1 MNQQDFIK
9 QFKKV
14 HGRKPS
20 PAELHQAIQ
29 EGRVEVTSR
38 NLLSK
43 RLFLGLGIAVLGV
56 GGFCLK
62 QALQDAEQVKVVK
75 VTPSKQKEATSTS
88 KTTSTS
94 STSRSSSA
102 STTAKATSTS
112 STSSSSSTSTTAKT
126 TETTSNKM
134 DIEALYKR
142 DLRSVQGEWT
152 NGQDTLKLTDKLVG
166 DVEVMQHEDGYVE
179 YIVTETG
186 VRTSRM
192 AYFFFPAGTPTIDLA
207 GAQISNQDDTTK
219 DRVLVMSE
227 MYGSFYYRADEKSDK
242 QDASVEGVQAQIKER
257 VNQYRKDINR
267 SLATRT
273 DAIADNFVKGSE
285 SHRITVD
292 WVVNDSANEGIARYD
307 STTDSI
313 SNIQVSGNTVT
324 CDISYTTI
332 TSYTDGR
339 SPATGHSNR
348 HYVFEKTATGLLIKD
363 FGGLIE

>member
-1 MNQQDFIK
+1 MNQKNFIK

-14 HGRKPS
+14 HGRNPS
-20 PAELHQAIQ
+20 PVELHQAIQ
-29 EGRVEVTSR
+29 EGRVRVTSR
-38 NLLSK
+38 TPFSK
-43 RLFLGLGIAVLGV
+43 RLFLVLGIAVLGV
-56 GGFCLK
+56 GGYCLK
-62 QALQDAEQVKVVK
+62 LALQDTEQVKDVK
-75 VTPSKQKEATSTS
+75 VIPSKQKEATSAS
-88 KTTSTS
+88 KNI
-94 STSRSSSA
+94 
-102 STTAKATSTS
+102 STS
-112 STSSSSSTSTTAKT
+112 STSSSSSTSTSANT

-152 NGQDTLKLTDKLVG
+152 NGQETLKLTDKLMG

-186 VRTSRM
+186 VRTSRI
-192 AYFFFPAGTPTIDLA
+192 AYFFFPAGTPTIDLT
-207 GAQISNQDDTTK
+207 GALISNQDDTTK
-219 DRVLVMSE
+219 DRVLVMFE

-242 QDASVEGVQAQIKER
+242 QDASVEDVQAQIVER

-267 SLATRT
+267 SLVTRT
-273 DAIADNFVKGSE
+273 DAIAENFVTGSE
-285 SHRITVD
+285 SHRITAD
-292 WVVNDSANEGIARYD
+292 WVVNHSENEGIARYD

-339 SPATGHSNR
+339 LPATGHSNR

-363 FGGLIE
+363 FGGLVE

>member
-1 MNQQDFIK
+1 MNQQNFIK

-14 HGRKPS
+14 HGRNPS
-20 PAELHQAIQ
+20 PVELHQAIQ
-29 EGRVEVTSR
+29 EGRVRVTSR
-38 NLLSK
+38 TPFSK
-43 RLFLGLGIAVLGV
+43 RLFLVLGIAVLGV
-56 GGFCLK
+56 GGYCLK
-62 QALQDAEQVKVVK
+62 QALQDTGQVKVVK
-75 VTPSKQKEATSTS
+75 TTPSKQKEATNAS
-88 KTTSTS
+88 KT
-94 STSRSSSA
+94 
-102 STTAKATSTS
+102 TSTS
-112 STSSSSSTSTTAKT
+112 STSSSSSTSTSANI

-152 NGQDTLKLTDKLVG
+152 NGQETLKLTDKLMG

-186 VRTSRM
+186 VRTSRI
-192 AYFFFPAGTPTIDLA
+192 AYFFFPAGTPTIDLT
-207 GAQISNQDDTTK
+207 GALISNQDDTTK
-219 DRVLVMSE
+219 DRVLVMFE

-242 QDASVEGVQAQIKER
+242 QDVSVEDVQAQIVER

-273 DAIADNFVKGSE
+273 DAIADNFVKGSD

-292 WVVNDSANEGIARYD
+292 WVVNDSENEGIARYD

>member
-29 EGRVEVTSR
+29 EGRVEITSR

-43 RLFLGLGIAVLGV
+43 CLFLGLGIAVLGV

-62 QALQDAEQVKVVK
+62 QALQDTEQVKVVK

-88 KTTSTS
+88 KTP
-94 STSRSSSA
+94 
-102 STTAKATSTS
+102 STS

-166 DVEVMQHEDGYVE
+166 DVEVMKHEDGYVE

-242 QDASVEGVQAQIKER
+242 QDASVEGVEAQIKER

>member
-1 MNQQDFIK
+1 MNQKNFIK

-14 HGRKPS
+14 HGRNPS
-20 PAELHQAIQ
+20 PVELHQAIQ
-29 EGRVEVTSR
+29 EGRVRVTSR
-38 NLLSK
+38 TPFSK
-43 RLFLGLGIAVLGV
+43 RLFLVLGIAVLGV
-56 GGFCLK
+56 GGYCLK
-62 QALQDAEQVKVVK
+62 LALQDTEQVKDVK
-75 VTPSKQKEATSTS
+75 VIPSKQKEATSAS
-88 KTTSTS
+88 KNI
-94 STSRSSSA
+94 
-102 STTAKATSTS
+102 STS
-112 STSSSSSTSTTAKT
+112 STSSSSSTSTSANT

-152 NGQDTLKLTDKLVG
+152 NGQETLKLTDKLMG

-186 VRTSRM
+186 VRTSRI
-192 AYFFFPAGTPTIDLA
+192 AYFFFPAGTPTIDLT
-207 GAQISNQDDTTK
+207 GALISNQDDTTK
-219 DRVLVMSE
+219 DRVLVMFE

-242 QDASVEGVQAQIKER
+242 QDASVEDVQAQIVER

-267 SLATRT
+267 SLVTRT
-273 DAIADNFVKGSE
+273 DAIAENFVRGSE

-292 WVVNDSANEGIARYD
+292 WVVNHSENEGIARYD

-363 FGGLIE
+363 FGGLVE

>member
-1 MNQQDFIK
+1 MNQKNFIK

-14 HGRKPS
+14 HGRNPS
-20 PAELHQAIQ
+20 PVELHQAIQ
-29 EGRVEVTSR
+29 EGRVRVTSR
-38 NLLSK
+38 TPFSK
-43 RLFLGLGIAVLGV
+43 RLFLVLGIAVLGV
-56 GGFCLK
+56 GGYCLK
-62 QALQDAEQVKVVK
+62 LALQDTEQVKDVK
-75 VTPSKQKEATSTS
+75 VIPSKQKEATSAS
-88 KTTSTS
+88 KNI
-94 STSRSSSA
+94 
-102 STTAKATSTS
+102 STS
-112 STSSSSSTSTTAKT
+112 STSSSSSTSTSANT

-152 NGQDTLKLTDKLVG
+152 NGQETLKLTDKLMG

-186 VRTSRM
+186 VRTSRI

-207 GAQISNQDDTTK
+207 GALISNQDDTTK
-219 DRVLVMSE
+219 DRVLVMFE

-242 QDASVEGVQAQIKER
+242 QDASVEDVQAQIVER

-267 SLATRT
+267 SLETRT
-273 DAIADNFVKGSE
+273 DAIAENFVRGSE

-292 WVVNDSANEGIARYD
+292 WVVNHSENEGIARYD

-363 FGGLIE
+363 FGGLVE

>member
-1 MNQQDFIK
+1 
-9 QFKKV
+9 
-14 HGRKPS
+14 
-20 PAELHQAIQ
+20 
-29 EGRVEVTSR
+29 
-38 NLLSK
+38 
-43 RLFLGLGIAVLGV
+43 
-56 GGFCLK
+56 
-62 QALQDAEQVKVVK
+62 
-75 VTPSKQKEATSTS
+75 
-88 KTTSTS
+88 
-94 STSRSSSA
+94 
-102 STTAKATSTS
+102 
-112 STSSSSSTSTTAKT
+112 
-126 TETTSNKM
+126 M

-142 DLRSVQGEWT
+142 DLRGVQGEWT

-186 VRTSRM
+186 VRTIRM

-227 MYGSFYYRADEKSDK
+227 MYGSFYYRANEKSDK
-242 QDASVEGVQAQIKER
+242 QDASVEGVEAQIKER

-292 WVVNDSANEGIARYD
+292 WVVNDSENEGIARYD

>member
-62 QALQDAEQVKVVK
+62 QALQATEQVKVVK

-88 KTTSTS
+88 KT
-94 STSRSSSA
+94 
-102 STTAKATSTS
+102 TSTS

-152 NGQDTLKLTDKLVG
+152 NGQETLKLTDKLMG

-186 VRTSRM
+186 VRTSRI

-242 QDASVEGVQAQIKER
+242 QDASVEGVEAQIKER

>member
-62 QALQDAEQVKVVK
+62 QALQDTEQVKVVK

-88 KTTSTS
+88 KT
-94 STSRSSSA
+94 
-102 STTAKATSTS
+102 TSTS

-152 NGQDTLKLTDKLVG
+152 NGQDTLRLTDKLMG

-186 VRTSRM
+186 VRTIRM

-227 MYGSFYYRADEKSDK
+227 MYGSFYYRANEKSDK
-242 QDASVEGVQAQIKER
+242 QDASVEGVEAQIKER

-292 WVVNDSANEGIARYD
+292 WVVNDSENEGIARYD

>member
-62 QALQDAEQVKVVK
+62 QALQATEQVKVVK

-88 KTTSTS
+88 KT
-94 STSRSSSA
+94 
-102 STTAKATSTS
+102 TSTS

-142 DLRSVQGEWT
+142 DLRSVQGDWT

-227 MYGSFYYRADEKSDK
+227 MYGSFYYRANEKSDK
-242 QDASVEGVQAQIKER
+242 QDASVEGVEAQIKER

-292 WVVNDSANEGIARYD
+292 WVVNDSENEGIARYD

>member
-62 QALQDAEQVKVVK
+62 QALQDTEQVKVVK

-88 KTTSTS
+88 KT
-94 STSRSSSA
+94 
-102 STTAKATSTS
+102 TSTS

-142 DLRSVQGEWT
+142 DLRSVQGDWT

-186 VRTSRM
+186 VRTIRM

-227 MYGSFYYRADEKSDK
+227 MYGSFYYRANEKSDK
-242 QDASVEGVQAQIKER
+242 QDASVEGVEAQIKER